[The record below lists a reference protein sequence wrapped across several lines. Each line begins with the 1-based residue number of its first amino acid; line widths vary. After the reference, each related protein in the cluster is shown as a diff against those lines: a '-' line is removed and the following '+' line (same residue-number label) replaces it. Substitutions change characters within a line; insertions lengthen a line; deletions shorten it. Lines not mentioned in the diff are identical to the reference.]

1 MKLISS
7 LREKKRYVKF
17 SVDGNFSNSQV
28 KTAIESSFKDLH
40 GSLGLAEA
48 GLQFVNL
55 NKSNGVVRVNNKTV
69 DKLKSAFTFIDK
81 INEKPARIS
90 SLKTSGILE
99 RVI

>member
-1 MKLISS
+1 MKLTSS

-17 SVDGNFSNSQV
+17 SVDGNFSSSQV
-28 KTAIESSFKDLH
+28 KAAIEGSFKDLH
-40 GSLGLAEA
+40 GSFGLAEA
-48 GLQFVNL
+48 GLQFVKI
-55 NKSNGVVRVNNKTV
+55 NKETGVVRVNNKTV

-90 SLKTSGILE
+90 SLKTSGILK